1 MKSYLNTPATLYLG
15 MSSGNGEIYIQFF
28 IDGARLTDTVS
39 YIFDD
44 ENMYESVNLRYYM
57 TASNSGTHN
66 VMIEATRL
74 DAGASYLQ
82 YSVLKVQII

>member
-1 MKSYLNTPATLYLG
+1 
-15 MSSGNGEIYIQFF
+15 
-28 IDGARLTDTVS
+28 
-39 YIFDD
+39 
-44 ENMYESVNLRYYM
+44 MYESVNLRYYM